1 MKSFIPFVVTV
12 FIFFRGTVI
21 LYGQNGCW
29 TTKANLLTNRC
40 LHAASAVNNKI
51 YVFSGGD
58 VPNVYESVE
67 EYDPILDR
75 WVTKSNIPTPR
86 WGLTSCT
93 IGEKIYTIGGADIN
107 NQRLSTLEVYDPVL
121 DLTDVKD
128 HENQSNIL
136 KEYNLQQNNPNP
148 FNPSTTIGYG
158 IQQKSNVKITILN
171 AIGEEV
177 AVVFNEEKEAG
188 YHTVE
193 FNASNLSSGVFFYQ
207 IRAGDFI
214 QTKKMILLK

>member
-1 MKSFIPFVVTV
+1 MPIGGATNNSLNGLSTV
-12 FIFFRGTVI
+12 EAYDPLTDI
-21 LYGQNGCW
+21 W
-29 TTKANLLTNRC
+29 TTKAHMLTNRC

-136 KEYNLQQNNPNP
+136 KEYNLQQNYPNP
-148 FNPSTTIGYG
+148 ATR
-158 IQQKSNVKITILN
+158 QQRLDMVYNKNRT
-171 AIGEEV
+171 
-177 AVVFNEEKEAG
+177 
-188 YHTVE
+188 
-193 FNASNLSSGVFFYQ
+193 
-207 IRAGDFI
+207 
-214 QTKKMILLK
+214 